1 MYLETLSQIERK
13 GILFLTPHCMIAK
26 KLNGYKSQDKKFEIY
41 SEYHCI
47 KHVEVEQKLKDC
59 DYTCYYCKEKV
70 LMVYGKRDPKQWT
83 LDRIDNT
90 MGHNTNNV
98 LISCLACNLKRRN
111 RTVEKFLFT
120 KQLTISKVGGS
131 PPTTPRD

>member
-1 MYLETLSQIERK
+1 
-13 GILFLTPHCMIAK
+13 MIAK
-26 KLNGYKSQDKKFEIY
+26 KLHGYKSQDKKFEIY
-41 SEYHCI
+41 SDYHCI
-47 KHVEVEQKLKDC
+47 KRDEVVQKLKEC
-59 DYTCYYCKEKV
+59 DYTCYYCKDKV
-70 LMVYGKRDPKQWT
+70 LMEYGKRDPKQWT

-120 KQLTISKVGGS
+120 KQLKISKVGGS
-131 PPTTPRD
+131 PPTTPVIELGL

>member
-1 MYLETLSQIERK
+1 
-13 GILFLTPHCMIAK
+13 MIAK
-26 KLNGYKSQDKKFEIY
+26 KLHGYKSQDKKFEIY
-41 SEYHCI
+41 SDYHCI
-47 KHVEVEQKLKDC
+47 KHDEVEQKLKEC
-59 DYTCYYCKEKV
+59 DYTCYYCKDKV
-70 LMVYGKRDPKQWT
+70 LMEYGKRDPKQWT

-120 KQLTISKVGGS
+120 KQLKISKVGGS
-131 PPTTPRD
+131 PPTTPVIELGL

>member
-1 MYLETLSQIERK
+1 
-13 GILFLTPHCMIAK
+13 MISK

-41 SEYHCI
+41 SDFHFI
-47 KHVEVEQKLKDC
+47 KLEQVLEKLKEC
-59 DYTCYYCKEKV
+59 DSTCYYCKEKV
-70 LMVYGKRDPKQWT
+70 LMEYEKRDPKQWT

-120 KQLTISKVGGS
+120 KQLTIVKI
-131 PPTTPRD
+131 

>member
-1 MYLETLSQIERK
+1 LGVFQSS
-13 GILFLTPHCMIAK
+13 LFLTPHSMIAK
-26 KLNGYKSQDKKFEIY
+26 KLHGYKSQDKKFEIY
-41 SEYHCI
+41 SDYHCI
-47 KHVEVEQKLKDC
+47 KHDEVAHMLKEC
-59 DYTCYYCKEKV
+59 DYTCYYCKDKV
-70 LMVYGKRDPKQWT
+70 LMEYGKRDPKQWT

-120 KQLTISKVGGS
+120 KQLTIIKAE
-131 PPTTPRD
+131 